1 MGGRKTAG
9 EPNRARRG
17 SGPSRG
23 EIEQLKAEERL
34 AEASMDT
41 GLSAFSLSIAKVLFV
56 DYETLSCN
64 IEILTGTRE
73 EPIKNGVPL
82 TFPGA
87 GRRHFLGAMPC
98 IGDFC
103 LVGWSSGNSTG
114 HINSRLPRII
124 SYFPAPWWMGRDWVP
139 AQDFSPEFV
148 PGGGSNLGV
157 NTQLEGR
164 VDRVRFKA
172 RHIEPGNVVASSA
185 QGSDL
190 ALDESVTLANRRGNE
205 LVLREQDQALVVRSI
220 NQFHAM
226 SGARVYAGLVQRDAK
241 YLPTEMF
248 SDGYWWDHG
257 ALEGEPSIAF
267 EMNNPTPAGG
277 LTPSQLFSRTYVD
290 GEMPNR
296 ADFYEGRSEGMDHSP
311 HLDPFTFLA
320 WGAFIGGPDG
330 QRADLGGDAGGL
342 DEHDK
347 MAIQGG
353 KAYYRVA
360 TVPFTP
366 GVPVRGIDNGA
377 FPVSDDETPPTLS
390 EYRIEVSHTSDGLL
404 PVTEQTDG
412 FEAERL
418 PTSASGALNNAPFV
432 EVVYGSVVGN
442 DPFGDPDMYGLPLVP
457 TISPT
462 PTLGSGVGKPL
473 EDHAATLFKVR
484 SIVGGPD
491 TWVATNKRGKVF
503 ANLAN
508 GLDINF
514 GGQGTTSEIGAGG
527 SVNLSSPGQVAISGR
542 GSQGARSWGVDINSS
557 DNAVRIFG
565 GAMSSE
571 GQSAGGQEE
580 TPDSENSPSV
590 LVHGQQNVVLRA
602 GQRVQ
607 INAPV
612 LDLSN
617 IQTLEMNSQ
626 NRISLTAGS
635 AVDSSGEVVS
645 QASSKSMSISN
656 SGGNPLDGVP
666 YDHTLTCNPATFHIP
681 MTTVHRTTMP
691 TGGGREFLST
701 MGNDMS
707 TLVVGNSIYNTLTGM
722 CTQASLAGVNQTTI
736 GPAGYTSSVG
746 AGAYTATALA
756 GPMSMMSSV
765 SSVFGSMGGPTNL
778 RSSSTLIMS
787 SPGIPGIGYHGG
799 CLDPLFG
806 VPVMT
811 LTMCDPGIVRS
822 PA

>member
-1 MGGRKTAG
+1 
-9 EPNRARRG
+9 
-17 SGPSRG
+17 
-23 EIEQLKAEERL
+23 
-34 AEASMDT
+34 MDT
-41 GLSAFSLSIAKVLFV
+41 GLSAFSLCVAKVIFV
-56 DYETLSCN
+56 DYETLTCN
-64 IEILTGTRE
+64 IEILTGSRE
-73 EPIKNGVPL
+73 EAIKKGVPL

-87 GRRHFLGAMPC
+87 GRRHFLGAMPV

-114 HINSRLPRII
+114 HINARLPRII
-124 SYFPAPWWMGRDWVP
+124 SYFPAPWWMGRDWVV
-139 AQDFSPEFV
+139 AQDFSPEEM
-148 PGGGSNLGV
+148 PGGGSNIAI
-157 NTQLEGR
+157 NTNLEGR

-172 RHIEPGNVVASSA
+172 RHIEPGNIVASSA

-241 YLPTEMF
+241 YLPVEMF
-248 SDGYWWDHG
+248 SDGYWWDNG
-257 ALEGEPSIAF
+257 ALVGEPALYNEVESPIPKGRL
-267 EMNNPTPAGG
+267 E
-277 LTPSQLFSRTYVD
+277 PSQIFKRTPLDED
-290 GEMPNR
+290 GSDPGS
-296 ADFYEGRSEGMDHSP
+296 ADYIRYLGEGAGHEP
-311 HLDPFTFLA
+311 HLDPFVFLS
-320 WGAFIGGPDG
+320 WGGYID
-330 QRADLGGDAGGL
+330 DNGDFAGGEDGGL
-342 DEHDK
+342 SDHGK

-353 KAYYRVA
+353 KAYYRVS
-360 TVPFTP
+360 TVPFGP
-366 GVPVRGIDNGA
+366 GSNTTKVDNGA
-377 FPVSDDETPPTLS
+377 FGLDGDVTPPTLS

-412 FEAERL
+412 FDAERL
-418 PTSASGALNNAPFV
+418 PTSATGTPNNAPFV

-442 DPFGDPDMYGLPLVP
+442 DPFGSPEQYGHPLVP
-457 TISPT
+457 SLSPPSLT
-462 PTLGSGVGKPL
+462 SGVGKPL
-473 EDHAATLFKVR
+473 EDHAATLFRVR
-484 SIVGGPD
+484 SILGGSP

-508 GLDINF
+508 GLDLNI
-514 GGQGTTSEIGAGG
+514 GGQSTTSVIGASG
-527 SVNLSSPGQVAISGR
+527 SVNLTSPGKIAISGR
-542 GSQGARSWGVDINSS
+542 GSQGGGSWGVDIESS
-557 DNAVRIFG
+557 DNAVRIYG
-565 GAMSSE
+565 GSMSSE
-571 GQSAGGQEE
+571 GQSAGGQEA
-580 TPDSENSPSV
+580 TSSSEKSPSV
-590 LVHGQQNVVLRA
+590 LLHGQQNIVLKA

-617 IQTLEMNSQ
+617 ISTLEMNSQ
-626 NRISLTAGS
+626 NRISLTAGA
-635 AVDSSGEVVS
+635 AVEASGEVVT
-645 QASSKSMSISN
+645 QASSKSMSITN
-656 SGGNPLDGVP
+656 SGGNPLDGTP
-666 YDHTLTCNPATFHIP
+666 YEHTLTCNPATFHIP
-681 MTTVHRTTMP
+681 MTTVHKTTMP

-707 TLVVGNSIYNTLTGM
+707 TLVVGNSVYNTLTGM
-722 CTQASLAGVNQTTI
+722 CTQASLGGTNQTTI

-746 AGAYTATALA
+746 VGAYSATALT
-756 GPMSMMSSV
+756 GPMTMLSAV
-765 SSVFGSMGGPTNL
+765 SSVFGSTGGPTNL